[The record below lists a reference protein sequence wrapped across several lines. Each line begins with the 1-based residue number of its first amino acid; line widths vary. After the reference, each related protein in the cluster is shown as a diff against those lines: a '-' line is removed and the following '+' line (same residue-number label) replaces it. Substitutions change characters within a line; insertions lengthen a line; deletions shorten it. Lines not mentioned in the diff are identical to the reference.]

1 MMDDEKERILIL
13 HLKDDAEK
21 MIRKIMG
28 NDSKTTDTVLSDE
41 LSFSGLNIYL
51 EQRRILYDNMEIQL
65 NREEFN
71 VLQSLVQRLGWVVT
85 KEQILEAAGSE
96 DPQDEDN
103 AVRCLMAGICK
114 KLRLYTEKEYIQ
126 KVHGVGYRF
135 VIPPK

>member
-1 MMDDEKERILIL
+1 MMDEEKERILIL
-13 HLKDDAEK
+13 HLKADAEK

-41 LSFSGLNIYL
+41 LSFSGLNIYP

-71 VLQSLVQRLGWVVT
+71 VLQALVQRPGWVVT

-96 DPQDEDN
+96 NPQDEDN
-103 AVRCLMAGICK
+103 AVRCLIAGIRK
-114 KLRLYTEKEYIQ
+114 KLRTYTGKEYIQ
-126 KVHGVGYRF
+126 TVRGVGYRF
-135 VIPPK
+135 VIPE

>member
-1 MMDDEKERILIL
+1 MMDEEKERILIL
-13 HLKDDAEK
+13 HLKADAEK

-41 LSFSGLNIYL
+41 LSFSGLNIYP

-71 VLQSLVQRLGWVVT
+71 VLQALVQRPGWVVT

-96 DPQDEDN
+96 NPQDEDN
-103 AVRCLMAGICK
+103 AVRCLIAGIRK
-114 KLRLYTEKEYIQ
+114 KLRTYTGKEYIQ
-126 KVHGVGYRF
+126 TVRGVGYR
-135 VIPPK
+135 VMAPEE

>member
-1 MMDDEKERILIL
+1 MDEDKERILIL

-41 LSFSGLNIYL
+41 RSFSGLNIYP

-71 VLQSLVQRLGWVVT
+71 VLQVLVQRPGWVVT

-103 AVRCLMAGICK
+103 VVRCLIAGIRK
-114 KLRLYTEKEYIQ
+114 KLRTYTGKEYIQ
-126 KVHGVGYRF
+126 TVRGVGYRF
-135 VIPPK
+135 MPPEE

>member
-1 MMDDEKERILIL
+1 MMDEEKERILIL
-13 HLKDDAEK
+13 HLKADAEK

-41 LSFSGLNIYL
+41 LSFSGLNIYP

-71 VLQSLVQRLGWVVT
+71 VLQALVQRPGWVVT

-96 DPQDEDN
+96 NPQDEDN
-103 AVRCLMAGICK
+103 AVRCLIAGIRK
-114 KLRLYTEKEYIQ
+114 KLRTYTGKEYIQ
-126 KVHGVGYRF
+126 TVRGVGYRF
-135 VIPPK
+135 MTPEE

>member
-1 MMDDEKERILIL
+1 MMDEEKERILIL
-13 HLKDDAEK
+13 HLKADAEK

-71 VLQSLVQRLGWVVT
+71 VLQALVQRPGWVVT

-96 DPQDEDN
+96 NPQDEDN
-103 AVRCLMAGICK
+103 AVRCLIAGIRK
-114 KLRLYTEKEYIQ
+114 KLRTYTGKEYIQ
-126 KVHGVGYRF
+126 TVRGVGYRF
-135 VIPPK
+135 MTPEE

>member
-1 MMDDEKERILIL
+1 MDEEKEKILIL
-13 HLKDDAEK
+13 HLKADAEK

-41 LSFSGLNIYL
+41 LSFSGLNIYP

-71 VLQSLVQRLGWVVT
+71 VLQALVQRPGWVVT

-103 AVRCLMAGICK
+103 AVRCLIAGIRK
-114 KLRLYTEKEYIQ
+114 KLRTYTGKEYIQ
-126 KVHGVGYRF
+126 TVRGVGYRF
-135 VIPPK
+135 VIPE

>member
-1 MMDDEKERILIL
+1 MMDEEKERILIL
-13 HLKDDAEK
+13 HLKADAEK

-41 LSFSGLNIYL
+41 LSFSGLNIYP

-71 VLQSLVQRLGWVVT
+71 VLQALVQRPGWVVT

-96 DPQDEDN
+96 NPQDEDN
-103 AVRCLMAGICK
+103 AVRCLIAGIRK
-114 KLRLYTEKEYIQ
+114 KLRTYTGKEYIQ
-126 KVHGVGYRF
+126 TVRGVGYRF
-135 VIPPK
+135 MAPEE

>member
-1 MMDDEKERILIL
+1 MMDEEKERILIL
-13 HLKDDAEK
+13 HLKADAEK

-41 LSFSGLNIYL
+41 LSFSGLNIYP

-71 VLQSLVQRLGWVVT
+71 VLQALVQRPGWVVT

-103 AVRCLMAGICK
+103 AVRCLIAGIRK
-114 KLRLYTEKEYIQ
+114 KLRTYTGKEYIQ
-126 KVHGVGYRF
+126 TVRGVGYRF
-135 VIPPK
+135 MAPEE